1 MPVIHPATADRPLL
15 IGISNAELDQFITT
29 YLADRAD
36 PALPVVWADLDA
48 EVVLRPSLT
57 RLALRPGLVLVE
69 VTLESD
75 QTGAQTL
82 VVPLAIGAAVTDA
95 TRQAVTDHAPRGHA
109 GLAARWGE
117 ILQQA
122 VWNAVLAAGNQFLNA
137 QRAPLSLPA
146 ATTILGLYCDG
157 TLLTY
162 IGGVASSPA
171 QISAYYGTLRAT
183 PTATLEPYQLA
194 DFQVTIVDGVPLKI
208 AINPIQI
215 GPILPGGVIPVQ
227 QQPVVVVQ
235 QTPTLQQTVLRTTD
249 QNTVTQPVIDSNLL
263 ITKKIP

>member
-29 YLADRAD
+29 YLADRAV
-36 PALPVVWADLDA
+36 PALPVVWVDLDA
-48 EVVLRPSLT
+48 EVVLGPSLSP
-57 RLALRPGLVLVE
+57 LALRPGLVLVE

-157 TLLTY
+157 PLLTY
-162 IGGVASSPA
+162 LRGGASSPA
-171 QISAYYGTLRAT
+171 QSSAPHGTLRPT
-183 PTATLEPYQLA
+183 PPPALEPYQLA
-194 DFQVTIVDGVPLKI
+194 DFKVTVIDGVPTKI
-208 AINPIQI
+208 NVVQFE
-215 GPILPGGVIPVQ
+215 PILPGGVIPVQ